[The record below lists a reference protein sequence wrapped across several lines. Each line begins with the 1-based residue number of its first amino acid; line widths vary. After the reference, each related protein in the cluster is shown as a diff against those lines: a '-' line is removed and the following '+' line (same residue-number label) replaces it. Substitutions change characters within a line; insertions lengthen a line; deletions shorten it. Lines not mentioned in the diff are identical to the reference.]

1 MSSLRNAVKRV
12 THKERSQPQSRKHL
26 GLLEKKDDYKLRS
39 RDFKNKSD
47 RLKSMRTKA
56 ANRNPDEFYFGMH
69 RGKVDGM
76 SGRDTGRHLRTD
88 EGRRIEMEKNGLGPE
103 GVRIMKDQ
111 DLAYL
116 RMRRSMDERKIERLQ
131 GTLHYLDVDDDHGG
145 YGRGRGG
152 RHTIFVEGGRSTV
165 DDFDVAGHF
174 DTMPELV
181 GRAFNRPRLGVLP
194 GMGGDSGTRINVPSK
209 DADDQYYNDDDGD
222 GDDDAIGEAKARE
235 PTEKQILKSQR
246 QRKRLE
252 RAVAKS
258 RSASYSEMELRRK
271 RLEKLKIA
279 EMHLIAEKQANMTGR
294 KRRIVEGGHEVGAGE
309 GGGKPAVYKWRR
321 KRAR

>member
-12 THKERSQPQSRKHL
+12 THKERSQPQGRKHL

-47 RLKSMRTKA
+47 RLKSMRNKA

-76 SGRDTGRHLRTD
+76 SGRDTGRHVRTD
-88 EGRRIEMEKNGLGPE
+88 EGRRIEMEKSGLGPE

-116 RMRRSMDERKIERLQ
+116 RMRRSMDERKVERLQ
-131 GTLHYLDVDDDHGG
+131 GTLHYLDVDGDRDGG
-145 YGRGRGG
+145 GRGRGG
-152 RHTIFVEGGRSTV
+152 RHTIFVEGGRAGV
-165 DDFDVAGHF
+165 DDFDAARHF

-181 GRAFNRPRLGVLP
+181 GRAFNRPRLSALGGV
-194 GMGGDSGTRINVPSK
+194 GGDPSTRIRVPSK
-209 DADDQYYNDDDGD
+209 DADDKYYDDDDDDG
-222 GDDDAIGEAKARE
+222 IGETKAKD

-258 RSASYSEMELRRK
+258 RSASYSEMELRRR
-271 RLEKLKIA
+271 RLEKLKVA

-294 KRRIVEGGHEVGAGE
+294 KRRIEGGAGE
-309 GGGKPAVYKWRR
+309 GGGKLAVYKWRR